1 MKRQNR
7 NKKKKPA
14 PTPKSG
20 IHAPGF
26 GKRLLEIAEPV
37 CTSEGVLLIDLERVR
52 EFGDDIIRLAVDT
65 ADGVSL
71 DACAVISRE
80 LSRILRIELD
90 PRLTYRL
97 EVSSPG
103 IDRSL
108 DTIEALEAASGA
120 SVKVLMHG
128 VDEAGPRAEQI
139 TGRIAQ
145 VTADT
150 LMLTANEQ
158 TTEIPLETIER
169 VWRLKSDG
177 DKA

>member
-14 PTPKSG
+14 PNPRSG

-26 GKRLLEIAEPV
+26 GQRLLEIAEPV

-71 DACAVISRE
+71 DVCTVISRE
-80 LSRILRIELD
+80 LSRILSVELD

-108 DTIEALEAASGA
+108 DTTEALEAANGET
-120 SVKVLMHG
+120 VKVLMQC
-128 VDEAGPRAEQI
+128 VDEAGPRPEHM
-139 TGRIAQ
+139 TGRISQ
-145 VTADT
+145 VTADA

-158 TTEIPLETIER
+158 TTEIPLETITR

-177 DKA
+177 DEA